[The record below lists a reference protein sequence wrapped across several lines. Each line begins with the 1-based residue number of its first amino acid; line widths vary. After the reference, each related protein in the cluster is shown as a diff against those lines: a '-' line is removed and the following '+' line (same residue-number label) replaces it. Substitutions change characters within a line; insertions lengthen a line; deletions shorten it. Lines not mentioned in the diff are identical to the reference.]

1 MVCPN
6 CVINVIPHFIYFGKE
21 MNQVAKQ
28 KQIQLRAIS
37 YIHDPNAAEKWF
49 QLYAE
54 MCVEIMKQNDSKNQV
69 DTHTL

>member
-1 MVCPN
+1 
-6 CVINVIPHFIYFGKE
+6 